1 MAAKRDLVEAQSFS
15 RRRLL
20 TAFVSGAPGGQELEP
35 TKPMRGVVAGLT
47 LSILVVLGSL
57 AWGAL
62 RSDPNDWHSNRL
74 VVVKGEGTRY
84 VALNDALYPVV
95 NTTSARL
102 AIAAGQFAVVELAP
116 RVIAGTERRE
126 TIGILG
132 APDAPPRPEALV
144 SDGWTACVADQDGT
158 PAVATSVGTAV
169 PTQAG
174 GAVVAELEQETY
186 VVVGGLR
193 HRVAKSDLSAVLR
206 AVGLETAPRVTAP
219 TAWLKLFPEGTELAP
234 LTMEGAGRPAPS
246 RAGLG
251 DLDVGTVVRVA
262 GAGSADRWY
271 VVDRRGDLA
280 VLNEFATELYQ
291 LGQPDAQEVT
301 RTPAEVADAGTAT
314 APVAPQDWPSAPVE
328 AVPAE
333 RAPCAVLAT
342 GADVGVELVSTD
354 EPPAPGVHVVPG
366 GGALVLTGSPDGAE
380 AGNHLLI
387 DEMGRRFGLPTVDG
401 GDADVLAR
409 LGYDAEDVTV
419 VPPAWADLFE
429 AGPALTVEAAL
440 TPVAP

>member
-35 TKPMRGVVAGLT
+35 TKPMRGVVAGLM
-47 LSILVVLGSL
+47 LSVLVVLGSL

-102 AIAAGQFAVVELAP
+102 AIEAGQFAVVELAP

-126 TIGILG
+126 TIGIVG
-132 APDAPPRPEALV
+132 APDAPPRPDALV
-144 SDGWTACVADQDGT
+144 PTGWTSCVADQDGAT
-158 PAVATSVGTAV
+158 AMSTSVGITV
-169 PTQAG
+169 PTEAG
-174 GAVVAELEQETY
+174 GAVVAELGTETF

-193 HRVAKSDLSAVLR
+193 HRVAQADLSSVLR
-206 AVGLETAPRVTAP
+206 AIGLETAPRVEVPGT
-219 TAWLKLFPEGTELAP
+219 WLNLFPEGTALAP
-234 LTMEGAGRPAPS
+234 LTVEGAGRPAPS
-246 RAGLG
+246 SAGLG

-280 VLNEFATELYQ
+280 VLSEFATELYQ
-291 LGQPDAQEVT
+291 LGEPGAQEVT
-301 RTPAEVADAGTAT
+301 RTPAEVAGAGTAT
-314 APVAPQDWPSAPVE
+314 TPVAPQDWPGEPVE
-328 AVPAE
+328 AIGVE
-333 RAPCAVLAT
+333 RAPCAVLTT
-342 GADVGVELVSTD
+342 GADAGVELVSTD
-354 EPPAPGVHVVPG
+354 EAPAAGVHVVPG
-366 GGALVLTGSPDGAE
+366 GGALVLSRSQEGGAGTH
-380 AGNHLLI
+380 ALV

-401 GDADVLAR
+401 GDDDVLAR

-419 VPPAWADLFE
+419 VPPAWAELFE

>member
-35 TKPMRGVVAGLT
+35 TKPMRGVLAGIM
-47 LSILVVLGSL
+47 LSVLVVIGSL

-62 RSDPNDWHSNRL
+62 RSDPDDWHANRL

-102 AIAAGQFAVVELAP
+102 AIEPGQFAVVELAP

-126 TIGILG
+126 TIGIVG

-144 SDGWTACVADQDGT
+144 TTGWTACVATDDEATG
-158 PAVATSVGTAV
+158 VATSVGTSV

-174 GAVVAELEQETY
+174 GAVVAQLGEETF

-193 HRVAKSDLSAVLR
+193 HRVAQADLSSVLR
-206 AVGLETAPRVTAP
+206 AVGLETAPRVTVP
-219 TAWLKLFPEGTELAP
+219 GAWLNLFPEGSPLAP
-234 LTMEGAGRPAPS
+234 LTMQGAGRPAPS
-246 RAGLG
+246 RAGLA

-262 GAGSADRWY
+262 SAGSADRWY
-271 VVDRRGDLA
+271 VVDGRGDLA
-280 VLNEFATELYQ
+280 VLSEFATELYQ
-291 LGQPDAQEVT
+291 LGEPAAQEVT
-301 RTPAEVADAGTAT
+301 RTPAQVADAGTA
-314 APVAPQDWPSAPVE
+314 ASPVAPADWPSAPVE
-328 AVPAE
+328 PITAE
-333 RAPCAVLAT
+333 RAPCAVLTTGEDAT
-342 GADVGVELVSTD
+342 VELVSTD
-354 EPPAPGVHVVPG
+354 EAPPAGVHVVPG
-366 GGALVLTGSPDGAE
+366 GGALVLARSAAGGA
-380 AGNHLLI
+380 GVHVLV
-387 DEMGRRFGLPTVDG
+387 DEMGRRFGLPTVDA
-401 GDADVLAR
+401 GDEDVLAR
-409 LGYDAEDVTV
+409 LGYSAEHVTV

-429 AGPALTVEAAL
+429 TGPDLTVEAAL